1 MTSHSSSTPSTI
13 NPNKGKDHDRG
24 LPSPPTNIQSTTTER
39 NTENFGNSGNGTTR
53 VIEPSRTMTSARK
66 HKTRGY
72 LRRHELLSVPI
83 QPLLKHLR
91 GLIIRK
97 IDFSVPPDAFSS
109 NTELNLEVLRPLV
122 QHVRDIE
129 TIGAVYCLLYLCRQF
144 KENEE
149 EDSGARDLWRTRAD
163 ICEIVATRLLKWY
176 EDNDLIKY
184 VF

>member
-1 MTSHSSSTPSTI
+1 MTSSSILPRINTANAKWGVDPSQ
-13 NPNKGKDHDRG
+13 
-24 LPSPPTNIQSTTTER
+24 PSPVTRAPTGSSDLGQ
-39 NTENFGNSGNGTTR
+39 GNDRPTSSI
-53 VIEPSRTMTSARK
+53 VMEPSRPLNTARK
-66 HKTRGY
+66 GKTGY
-72 LRRHELLSVPI
+72 LRRHELLCVPI

-97 IDFSVPPDAFSS
+97 IDFSVPPDAFTS
-109 NTELNLEVLRPLV
+109 NTELNLEVLRPMV

-149 EDSGARDLWRTRAD
+149 DDSGARDLWRTRAD

-184 VF
+184 VLLDKRD